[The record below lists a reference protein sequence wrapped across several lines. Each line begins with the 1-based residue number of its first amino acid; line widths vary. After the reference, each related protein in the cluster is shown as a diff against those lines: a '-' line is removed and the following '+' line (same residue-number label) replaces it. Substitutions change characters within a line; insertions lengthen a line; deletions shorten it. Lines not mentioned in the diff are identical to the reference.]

1 MRFPVWFLVD
11 TVQGIGIS
19 GMPEAENLM
28 ASMTT
33 LARPVLQRSWPRQ
46 VVARV
51 TVLAPGL
58 LLSAGIAVAALL
70 LGRVA
75 FFAGHGLGTLTLA
88 IGLGI
93 VLGNTGT
100 VRRAASYEAGVHFSK
115 QKLLRLGIIL
125 YGFRLTMQQIG
136 EVGVAGVMIDAL
148 VLGSTFGLALL
159 LGLKVFRLDR
169 ETVILI
175 GAGSSI
181 CGAAAIL
188 ATAPVLRARAES
200 VTVAV
205 STVVVFGT
213 LAIFVYPLLFRLNAH
228 WQVLGLAPATFG
240 VYVGSTLHEVAQV
253 VAAARSVSEEAAN
266 TAVIAK
272 MVRVMMLAPFLIGLS
287 VTLSRRGGASD
298 TRVASAGRLELPWFA
313 VIFIAM
319 VGLNSLSL
327 LPAVVVEGLI
337 ALDTVLLAMAMAAL
351 GLGTQVA
358 AIRRAGARPLLLAGL
373 LFGWLIAGGA
383 LINRLVMQ
391 WIG

>member
-1 MRFPVWFLVD
+1 
-11 TVQGIGIS
+11 
-19 GMPEAENLM
+19 
-28 ASMTT
+28 MTT